1 MRVRQ
6 FQLEHSRPRASAS
19 YALPP
24 VVDESR
30 MPRRQQAIAP
40 LSASAPSSPWTERTL
55 DAYAQV
61 NPEPANSSAATVP
74 APAAG
79 GPQQS
84 DAPSGTVAISS
95 HFQSING
102 AGSQPTSSLQIG
114 QLASFRQPSLP
125 IEAARAHVEG
135 TVILRAMV
143 DQSGTVESVQL
154 VSGPPLLVP
163 AAINAVRQ
171 WRYGQTILNGRAVES
186 VEEIT
191 VVFRL
196 GNTASSPR

>member
-1 MRVRQ
+1 
-6 FQLEHSRPRASAS
+6 
-19 YALPP
+19 
-24 VVDESR
+24 
-30 MPRRQQAIAP
+30 
-40 LSASAPSSPWTERTL
+40 
-55 DAYAQV
+55 
-61 NPEPANSSAATVP
+61 
-74 APAAG
+74 
-79 GPQQS
+79 
-84 DAPSGTVAISS
+84 VAISS

-102 AGSQPTSSLQIG
+102 AESQPNSSLKIG

-135 TVILRAMV
+135 TVILRAIV
-143 DQSGTVESVQL
+143 DQIGTVERVQL

-191 VVFRL
+191 IVFRL
-196 GNTASSPR
+196 GNTASSSR